1 MILNS
6 KTYIMFFIL
15 LSVKICVGLQ
25 STNLTSSMAISALGT
40 LDKEP
45 KPLLG
50 KAWNLSCKTKICI
63 KITFVSVLFV
73 NIQLQESN

>member
-1 MILNS
+1 
-6 KTYIMFFIL
+6 MFFIL

-50 KAWNLSCKTKICI
+50 KAWNLSCKTKICSGI